1 LREPATFGPDIG
13 GVKLDISFDLE
24 YIGGGEEN
32 VLDKIINRIAEKTGK
47 NAKEILAE
55 INKKHEELNLL
66 AVEVVALIIAREKG
80 VDISDLIEEVERK
93 VLMG

>member
-1 LREPATFGPDIG
+1 
-13 GVKLDISFDLE
+13 LDISFDLE

>member
-1 LREPATFGPDIG
+1 
-13 GVKLDISFDLE
+13 LDISFDLE

-66 AVEVVALIIAREKG
+66 AVEVVALIVAREKG